1 MKRYSVK
8 ISIFVIFFVF
18 GALLN
23 SVGILVERSQTLYGA
38 TKSEAAIL
46 EPFKDLSIALVA
58 FFAGSFLPKLGYK
71 KALLSSLIIVFFACL
86 GIFFLNS
93 FWGVKM
99 LFLAVGVSF
108 AVVKVSVLALIGEV
122 TKNEKEHSSVMNLTE
137 SIFMLGIITM
147 YLIFPFFYS
156 DINPDNWL
164 YGFLFLAA
172 MVLIAFIFIA
182 YSKIDVQYHHH
193 NSLQQSVLEMR
204 NLLRSKL
211 VLIFTC
217 FAFFYVM
224 TEQGIMSWLPTF
236 NNNVLHLSPKLSA
249 QMSVILMVSIAFG
262 RFVSSIISKKIGWFY
277 IAMVCVIGAGIFL
290 ILVLPLAENIH
301 PQKINSLQNIPVVSF
316 IFPLIGI
323 FLAPMY
329 PLVNSA
335 LLSHTPKNQ
344 QSSLAGILTF
354 FSAIGGTVGSMVI
367 GNLFEK
373 LGGERV
379 FYLSLIPLLIILI
392 TFIFINKWTKRG

>member
-1 MKRYSVK
+1 
-8 ISIFVIFFVF
+8 
-18 GALLN
+18 
-23 SVGILVERSQTLYGA
+23 
-38 TKSEAAIL
+38 
-46 EPFKDLSIALVA
+46 
-58 FFAGSFLPKLGYK
+58 
-71 KALLSSLIIVFFACL
+71 
-86 GIFFLNS
+86 
-93 FWGVKM
+93 
-99 LFLAVGVSF
+99 
-108 AVVKVSVLALIGEV
+108 
-122 TKNEKEHSSVMNLTE
+122 
-137 SIFMLGIITM
+137 
-147 YLIFPFFYS
+147 
-156 DINPDNWL
+156 
-164 YGFLFLAA
+164 

-249 QMSVILMVSIAFG
+249 QMSVVLMVSIAFG

-290 ILVLPLAENIH
+290 ILVLPLAENVH
-301 PQKINSLQNIPVVSF
+301 PQKINSLQDIPVVSF

-335 LLSHTPKNQ
+335 LFLIHRKINRAVWQEFSLSFLL
-344 QSSLAGILTF
+344 LAGL
-354 FSAIGGTVGSMVI
+354 
-367 GNLFEK
+367 
-373 LGGERV
+373 LGLWSSGI
-379 FYLSLIPLLIILI
+379 YLKNWEVKGF
-392 TFIFINKWTKRG
+392 FIFRLFRC